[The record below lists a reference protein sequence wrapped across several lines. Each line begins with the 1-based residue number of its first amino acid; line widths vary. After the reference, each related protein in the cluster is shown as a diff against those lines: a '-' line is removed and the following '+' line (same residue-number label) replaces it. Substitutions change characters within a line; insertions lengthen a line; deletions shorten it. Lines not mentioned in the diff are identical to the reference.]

1 MKKKFTTVRIPKD
14 LKKAVYH
21 LIELDDEPLF
31 LIENRAVE
39 RFIDEKKDVEER
51 YRYRKYDEK
60 YIKRDQVLPLYLTEG
75 IMQRVD
81 AYRRQI
87 GTSKSN
93 IVLQALENEC
103 IYRAEKKGVKIDIAY
118 LEHESQ
124 RN

>member
-75 IMQRVD
+75 IMQRVE